1 MEHVL
6 RQMALFD
13 PRAVTALDV
22 IAAFDELAASEG
34 WNEADVALAL
44 ALAVDLPVRVAVP
57 KTGLVLR
64 ATPGGDVGYA
74 SDTLHERWVSEAV
87 IEGEGPGLWLELIGT
102 LDVVQSTAMFSAAR
116 LLRARRL
123 DGADHRAAGTIDHLA
138 ALVDEDHGPAVPEIL
153 SRLGLQSSS
162 RCLAVAQPGGIVSVL
177 TLRPG
182 DEGRGMHPDEESR
195 LFGDGRTGLGEVVD
209 AFNLRTS
216 WHQARIALAFA
227 AEGTDVDPG
236 PSLVRFE
243 ELGAV
248 SLLSDTDGA
257 DHPDVRALEAVCAEY
272 PWAAATLDALV
283 RHSSLRLA
291 ASALYTHHSTVQSRL
306 KTVETRLN
314 WDLQSAG
321 GRLRLHLALQLRR
334 LARHPVEQGSARSA
348 PLPFLSLV

>member
-6 RQMALFD
+6 RQMAHSD
-13 PRAVTALDV
+13 PRAATALDV

-44 ALAVDLPVRVAVP
+44 ATTVDLPVRVAVP
-57 KTGLVLR
+57 TTGLVLR
-64 ATPGGDVGYA
+64 ATPSGDVGYVNGA
-74 SDTLHERWVSEAV
+74 GHDRWVSEAA
-87 IEGEGPGLWLELIGT
+87 IDGEGPGLWLEVIGT
-102 LDVVQSTAMFSAAR
+102 LDVVQSTAMYSAAR
-116 LLRARRL
+116 LLRTLRL
-123 DGADHRAAGTIDHLA
+123 GGAAHRAAGTIDHLA

-162 RCLAVAQPGGIVSVL
+162 RCLAVAQPGGIVSIL

-182 DEGRGMHPDEESR
+182 DEGRGMHPDEERR
-195 LFGDGRTGLGEVVD
+195 LFGEGRTGLGEVVG
-209 AFNLRTS
+209 AFDLRAS

-248 SLLSDTDGA
+248 SLLTDMNGA
-257 DHPDVRALEAVCAEY
+257 DHPDTRALEAVCAEY

-306 KTVETRLN
+306 KTVESRLD

-334 LARHPVEQGSARSA
+334 LVRHPVEHGGARSA
-348 PLPFLSLV
+348 PRPLLSLA